1 MTIRVT
7 TYNRLW
13 RIATL
18 ALLFSVSFSAL
29 SDNKVTKHK
38 VEKQETVFGIAKKY
52 GVTIEEIL
60 DANPF
65 MKEQDFMLKKDM
77 ELTIPQP
84 SPKKKATK
92 EKKQVNIGV
101 LLPLHD
107 VQQDR
112 KSVV

>member
-38 VEKQETVFGIAKKY
+38 VEKQFFNSEVDPDPNSSFFTLA
-52 GVTIEEIL
+52 
-60 DANPF
+60 
-65 MKEQDFMLKKDM
+65 
-77 ELTIPQP
+77 
-84 SPKKKATK
+84 
-92 EKKQVNIGV
+92 
-101 LLPLHD
+101 
-107 VQQDR
+107 DR
-112 KSVV
+112 MFLE